1 MQGTPNEAIGE
12 GADTAMHEDRVAENP
27 NAPWDTYVCLS
38 VVTHVV
44 KTKGKNMCATSED
57 RRFECRR
64 TEVKRMLPGFLVT
77 VQ

>member
-44 KTKGKNMCATSED
+44 KKKENTCVQL
-57 RRFECRR
+57 RR
-64 TEVKRMLPGFLVT
+64 TEVLSVCNFGGAKF
-77 VQ
+77 